1 MSGLDTQEQSRL
13 CTLGY
18 QEINMTHV
26 VERYITDLKKDIYKF
41 IYVQAIHCKG
51 KEVSGVK
58 NSIDHYTEFLKWRN

>member
-1 MSGLDTQEQSRL
+1 M
-13 CTLGY
+13 
-18 QEINMTHV
+18 NMTHV
-26 VERYITDLKKDIYKF
+26 VERYITDLKKDIYKY